1 MTEKD
6 LINKFAELK
15 KIKPNQDWVVFCRE
29 NLVLETGINMASESS
44 FLSGIFAAFRKIRQ
58 IGEIRGTKQFL
69 QPAAILASVFVL
81 IFGSGIFAVSK
92 ARTSLPGDR
101 LYSVKIAL
109 EQAQLLVTP
118 SQEGITRFQSDI
130 IASRL
135 QELDKVVNAGEPIES
150 KQSKIEEAMNNL
162 QRQLLTVK
170 DELPKLNKMEAK
182 KAVEMAKKI
191 DTNASQAQQALSQ
204 AKLALSPEM
213 NQNLNEKM
221 NEVADEADKTSTRA
235 IEVMIKN
242 QDEGNGETHK
252 EILAKLD
259 EKIQKTEDIMKSL
272 AVGQSATG
280 KEFSINAAII
290 LDETDKAIVQAKLS
304 LQNDDVQGALQTIKA
319 ANELVKSA
327 QKIVETDNIS
337 DADKSTDTVNS
348 DKPASEIPDVL
359 DNASSTLLNTA
370 ATSTP
375 AE

>member
-1 MTEKD
+1 MIEKD
-6 LINKFAELK
+6 LINKLAEFK
-15 KIKPNQDWVVFCRE
+15 KIKPNQDWVVFCRK
-29 NLVLETGINMASESS
+29 NLVQQMESDKANESS
-44 FLSGIFAAFRKIRQ
+44 VLTRLSAIFKAPDHVFGQFPQFKLFLR
-58 IGEIRGTKQFL
+58 
-69 QPAAILASVFVL
+69 PATVLAVVFIL
-81 IFGSGIFAVSK
+81 IFGSGLTAVFA

-109 EQAQLLVTP
+109 EQAQLLITP
-118 SQEGITRFQSDI
+118 SQEGKTNFQSGV

-135 QELDKVVNAGEPIES
+135 QELDKVVNAGESIES
-150 KQSKIEEAMNNL
+150 KQPKIEEAMNNL

-170 DELPKLNKMEAK
+170 DELPKLDGMEAK

-191 DTNASQAQQALSQ
+191 DANASQAQQALSQ

-213 NQNLNEKM
+213 KQNLNEKI
-221 NEVADEADKTSTRA
+221 NEVADEADRTSNRA
-235 IEVMIKN
+235 LEVMIKN
-242 QDEGNGETHK
+242 QDEGGGDIHK

-272 AVGQSATG
+272 ATDKLAIG

-290 LDETDKAIVQAKLS
+290 LDETDKAIEQARLN
-304 LQNDDVQGALQTIKA
+304 LRNDDMEGALQTIKA

-327 QKIVETDNIS
+327 QKIVEAENIS
-337 DADKSTDTVNS
+337 DSDKSADTTNS
-348 DKPASEIPDVL
+348 GKLDSEIPSVS
-359 DNASSTLLNTA
+359 DNASSTPSV